1 MSRNSTPELM
11 HMLEGIELVINKA
24 EKLPA
29 DTVFKMD
36 EYLRCALGT
45 IFETEFRRETYA
57 STYFKNQGLEL
68 FGFELYHT
76 LNTNFANLQ
85 ALKKV
90 VKRIEGDTK
99 ASIIFLFAANS
110 FDPKYNNIVP
120 LQVWLEE
127 AKKVRNKIK
136 KKLQKR
142 VNLMRLSEPSL

>member
-1 MSRNSTPELM
+1 MSRNSTPQLM

-29 DTVFKMD
+29 DTVFKMN

-45 IFETEFRRETYA
+45 IFETQFRRETYA
-57 STYFKNQGLEL
+57 STYFRKQGFEL
-68 FGFELYHT
+68 FGIELYCCIDIS
-76 LNTNFANLQ
+76 FYNLQ
-85 ALKKV
+85 TRKK
-90 VKRIEGDTK
+90 KIEAFEGKTK

-127 AKKVRNKIK
+127 AKKVRKKIK

-142 VNLMRLSEPSL
+142 KNLMRLSEPSL

>member
-11 HMLEGIELVINKA
+11 RMLEGIELAINKA

-36 EYLRCALGT
+36 EYRICALGT
-45 IFETEFRRETYA
+45 IFETWFRRETYA
-57 STYFKNQGLEL
+57 LTRFKNQGLEL
-68 FGFELYHT
+68 FGFELYDA
-76 LNTNFANLQ
+76 LNTTFSSLQ
-85 ALKKV
+85 ARKKEIEV
-90 VKRIEGDTK
+90 IEGETK

-110 FDPKYNNIVP
+110 FDPKYNELVP

-127 AKKVRNKIK
+127 AKKVRKKIE

-142 VNLMRLSEPSL
+142 ENLMRLSEPYL